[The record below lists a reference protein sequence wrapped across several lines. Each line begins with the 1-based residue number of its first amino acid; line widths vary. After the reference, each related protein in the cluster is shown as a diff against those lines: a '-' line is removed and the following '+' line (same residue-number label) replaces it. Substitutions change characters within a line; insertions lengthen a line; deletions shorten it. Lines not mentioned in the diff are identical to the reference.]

1 MVQMFMRDLKK
12 VSTLWSFRFRV
23 SALERFCYKG
33 FLKNS
38 SGTKF
43 LSVLERCPLQRMS
56 ALGRF
61 HCKTK
66 DAQKKK
72 LIETQCESNINTVA
86 EEFVSS
92 QKILVSQT
100 ARMLGSQ
107 IHSDDIIIVDD
118 GWPSTFLNKLSKIL
132 KFYQRYISCMT
143 DDSRQA
149 YNKQKKKGDQY
160 QLARFSPGK
169 KNTVVQKKKNRLIKK
184 KHRFITCCCY
194 PTISHR
200 SMDHVVIESSTSYKS
215 QTQMLIIYLQ

>member
-1 MVQMFMRDLKK
+1 MEC
-12 VSTLWSFRFRV
+12 SLW
-23 SALERFCYKG
+23 KG
-33 FLKNS
+33 FVIRDSLGIRPGQN
-38 SGTKF
+38 F

-72 LIETQCESNINTVA
+72 LIETQCESNVNTVA

-100 ARMLGSQ
+100 ARMLGSY

-118 GWPSTFLNKLSKIL
+118 GWPSTFVNKLQKIL
-132 KFYQRYISCMT
+132 KFYQRYISCMS

-149 YNKQKKKGDQY
+149 YNKQKKNGDQY
-160 QLARFSPGK
+160 QLARFSSG
-169 KNTVVQKKKNRLIKK
+169 KK
-184 KHRFITCCCY
+184 KHCCLEKEKQTHQKETQIHHLLLLPSNIPPIDGSCGNRVIDQLQITN
-194 PTISHR
+194 TNVNHLFA
-200 SMDHVVIESSTSYKS
+200 MDEEKT
-215 QTQMLIIYLQ
+215 